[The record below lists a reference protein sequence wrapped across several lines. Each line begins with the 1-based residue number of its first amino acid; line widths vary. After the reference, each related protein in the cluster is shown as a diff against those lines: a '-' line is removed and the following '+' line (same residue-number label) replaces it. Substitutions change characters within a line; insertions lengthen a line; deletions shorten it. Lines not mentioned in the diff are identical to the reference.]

1 MSVIDT
7 PCGNLPSAVSRRD
20 SRATTAIRTGRG
32 GQGRNRTADAGLFR
46 AALYRLSYLA
56 AILHRTV
63 APYHGQFERRLC
75 SNSQD
80 GGSGSCGMEL
90 AGVCACPREAV
101 AAGLGRLGT
110 RAGVAGLPCTGSGAR
125 AGRARRTLAAGFRRS
140 PPLAAG
146 LARCVMLARSQP
158 PGERAVAG
166 AGVAGSRTGRSSCR
180 SRTTP

>member
-125 AGRARRTLAAGFRRS
+125 APGEAHPRRWVPEEPAAGRMACPLRYAGALAA
-140 PPLAAG
+140 
-146 LARCVMLARSQP
+146 AR
-158 PGERAVAG
+158 G
-166 AGVAGSRTGRSSCR
+166 AGGGGRWRTPLILYRVEGCSRSLGA
-180 SRTTP
+180 